1 MTAAFSKASHYSVT
15 KKTSW
20 ILTGNA
26 DNQCVKYILKF
37 ILKPEENKKLL
48 TRFTNTH
55 TNTHKAMINYS
66 VYMMSNPMD
75 KCAAAKALV
84 SKGTESSEP
93 CSPHCRLRPS
103 SSRLHSSII
112 IFTELHENKIESHR
126 TYILRNNTQH
136 FAFGELPSARPPQC
150 LRSISNIQHLTLW
163 D

>member
-1 MTAAFSKASHYSVT
+1 
-15 KKTSW
+15 
-20 ILTGNA
+20 
-26 DNQCVKYILKF
+26 
-37 ILKPEENKKLL
+37 
-48 TRFTNTH
+48 
-55 TNTHKAMINYS
+55 MINYS

-75 KCAAAKALV
+75 KCAAAKAYAKAKV

-136 FAFGELPSARPPQC
+136 FAFGELPSARPPLC
-150 LRSISNIQHLTLW
+150 LRSISNIQHLTL
-163 D
+163 

>member
-1 MTAAFSKASHYSVT
+1 M
-15 KKTSW
+15 
-20 ILTGNA
+20 LTGNA
-26 DNQCVKYILKF
+26 DNQCAKYILKF

-48 TRFTNTH
+48 TRF

-75 KCAAAKALV
+75 KCAAAKAQV

-103 SSRLHSSII
+103 NSRLHSSMI
-112 IFTELHENKIESHR
+112 IFTELHENIIKSHR

-136 FAFGELPSARPPQC
+136 FTFGELPSAFVP
-150 LRSISNIQHLTLW
+150 
-163 D
+163 

>member
-1 MTAAFSKASHYSVT
+1 M
-15 KKTSW
+15 
-20 ILTGNA
+20 LTGNA

-75 KCAAAKALV
+75 KCAAAKAYAKAQV

-103 SSRLHSSII
+103 SSRLHSSMI
-112 IFTELHENKIESHR
+112 IFTEPHENIIKSHR

-136 FAFGELPSARPPQC
+136 FAFGELPSAFVP
-150 LRSISNIQHLTLW
+150 
-163 D
+163 